1 LLKANVTKTDQRQV
15 YWEFIDYLAEHVLA
29 YKISEP
35 LQERIEDLLDRNNE
49 GDITAEERQELDQF
63 VEFDQHVVVLKA
75 KAAARLQATR

>member
-1 LLKANVTKTDQRQV
+1 MTKTDQQQV
-15 YWEFIDYLAEHVLA
+15 YWEFIDYLAEHVAPEHVLA
-29 YKISEP
+29 YKISKP

-49 GDITAEERQELDQF
+49 GDITAEERQVLDQF